1 MKFEDPNTSSEQD
14 IQGKLDA
21 LSKEIE
27 ETFRRINE

>member
-1 MKFEDPNTSSEQD
+1 MKFEDPNTSSEQE
-14 IQGKLDA
+14 IQSTLDT